1 MNKFFKRASA
11 GLLAA
16 IFAATT
22 FTADVPTAQAF
33 KLGDIA
39 DGLGDIIGIGGKGGK
54 SGDLTSSRD
63 KMLENYYY
71 SIALL
76 DAAYQNVLTATDAGI
91 ANKNIISTEQA
102 AKSAVKSNDAGTNM
116 KNGADQKRQQAEAAK
131 KALADAV
138 ASGDEEKL
146 KQIDEFIKTA
156 NNQRLTSNVMA
167 GVASAQA
174 GMIIASSAKNIA
186 TGNLDNLGDIVNVA
200 KDVEGV
206 LKLRNEA
213 AKLLDTATKEYRKTR
228 GIKDPGKKEQKAAA
242 DAIEKG

>member
-1 MNKFFKRASA
+1 MNKFFKRAAA
-11 GLLAA
+11 GIVATA
-16 IFAATT
+16 FAATT
-22 FTADVPTAQAF
+22 FAANIPTAQAF
-33 KLGDIA
+33 
-39 DGLGDIIGIGGKGGK
+39 GLGDIVKGVGEALGIGGDPKE
-54 SGDLTSSRD
+54 SRD

-76 DAAYQNVLTATDAGI
+76 DAAYQNVVTATDAGI
-91 ANKNIISTEQA
+91 ANKNIITTEQA
-102 AKSAVKSNDAGTNM
+102 AMSAVKSNDAGTNL
-116 KNGADQKRQQAEAAK
+116 KNGAAQKKQQADAVK

-156 NNQRLTSNVMA
+156 NSQRLTSNVMA

-186 TGNLDNLGDIVNVA
+186 TGNLSSLGDIVNVA
-200 KDVEGV
+200 KDVEAV
-206 LKLRNEA
+206 LKVRNDT

-228 GIKDPGKKEQKAAA
+228 SIKDPSKKEQKAAA
-242 DAIEKG
+242 DSIKKG